1 MKTKNL
7 KIVTIAVEIVAAIL
21 FVIIASTFC
30 AEMQHLLGELQ
41 NVERPSPEYAI
52 IYCSGVSG
60 LSISMLFLI
69 IYGVYLIID
78 VVQLVKLIRI
88 GECKYSNVVS
98 AVITVILFGT
108 ALCLCH
114 SWILV
119 LLTIITVLARVILCV
134 ALYSKEYKIDD

>member
-21 FVIIASTFC
+21 FVIIASMFC
-30 AEMQHLLGELQ
+30 AEMQYLLGELQ

-119 LLTIITVLARVILCV
+119 LLIIAAVLTRVILCV
-134 ALYSKEYKIDD
+134 ALYSKEKQ

>member
-21 FVIIASTFC
+21 FVIIASMFC

-78 VVQLVKLIRI
+78 VVQLIKLIRI

-98 AVITVILFGT
+98 AVITVILFST

-134 ALYSKEYKIDD
+134 ALYSKEKQ